1 MKDYLFNL
9 LYEGSAG
16 ISPFMAVQSM
26 TIALALSIFV
36 ALTYKL
42 TYSGVAY
49 SKKFNTS
56 LIMMSLITTMVMN
69 ILGSSLALSLGM
81 VGALSIVRFRTAVKD
96 SKDTTFIFWA
106 IAIGLGAGSNN
117 YYIVV
122 VGTIFVAVVTVILSF
137 GFKDKET
144 YLVIVR
150 SDLTALE
157 EVRAKLF
164 STYKASKLRS
174 ETITSDYAEIVYQIK
189 FNKDYDINEYEKIK
203 AIDGVHF
210 INLVSQNGETLGW
223 EKPEFTLKKENSRY

>member
-1 MKDYLFNL
+1 
-9 LYEGSAG
+9 
-16 ISPFMAVQSM
+16 
-26 TIALALSIFV
+26 
-36 ALTYKL
+36 
-42 TYSGVAY
+42 
-49 SKKFNTS
+49 
-56 LIMMSLITTMVMN
+56 
-69 ILGSSLALSLGM
+69 M

-164 STYKASKLRS
+164 STYKASELRS

-210 INLVSQNGETLGW
+210 INLVSQNGETLG
-223 EKPEFTLKKENSRY
+223 